1 MKDYMQMFIWIMLF
15 VIVIEMIFP
24 DSSYKKY
31 IKLVLGCIIIYTLIE
46 PVVHVVQVQG
56 KGYDDYVAYYQ
67 KELAKNID
75 YEEGSLSYEEQL
87 RQQQET
93 LKSTYEESI
102 KQRIEKEVDVEVKK
116 VEIEW
121 GSDGTLQQIEK
132 LYLTIGDKAA
142 GQDGKI
148 TIPKIKIGEKSD
160 SVSGDE
166 EKLKIK
172 IKTCLENFYNVQDR
186 NIYITVQK
194 N

>member
-1 MKDYMQMFIWIMLF
+1 MKEYMQMFIWIMLF

-31 IKLVLGCIIIYTLIE
+31 IKLVLGCIIIYTLIK
-46 PVVHVVQVQG
+46 PVVQVIHVQG
-56 KGYDDYVAYYQ
+56 KTYDDYVAYYQ
-67 KELAKNID
+67 KELSKNID
-75 YEEGSLSYEEQL
+75 YENGALDYEEQL
-87 RQQQET
+87 RAQQEI
-93 LKSTYEESI
+93 LKSAYEESI
-102 KQRIEKEVDVEVKK
+102 KHRVESEVEVEVEK

-121 GSDGTLQQIEK
+121 GKDESHQQIEK
-132 LYLTIGDKAA
+132 LYLLIGARTD
-142 GQDGKI
+142 GEDGKI
-148 TIPKIKIGEKSD
+148 TIPSIKIGEKSD
-160 SVSGDE
+160 TLSGDE